1 MNNSDVSSIISK
13 RPISGVRNPFRRNM
27 NESVDRSIIEYT
39 ARVSEINLDHTRM
52 TRRQQQVLQAPAA
65 TCSVDSSSHESV
77 TDSKSDLGTYCAY
90 ESNISANC
98 ALNISA
104 NRALVSEFTLSDSQ
118 INNSQLGDKPVAAST
133 TKPRRFEICKINIKM
148 VRKTREKRRRR
159 KQ

>member
-13 RPISGVRNPFRRNM
+13 RPISGVRNPFRRNI

-39 ARVSEINLDHTRM
+39 TRVSEINLDHTQM

-65 TCSVDSSSHESV
+65 TCSVDSTSHESV

-90 ESNISANC
+90 DSNISANC
-98 ALNISA
+98 AL
-104 NRALVSEFTLSDSQ
+104 VSEFTLRESQ

-133 TKPRRFEICKINIKM
+133 TKPRRFETCKINIKLE
-148 VRKTREKRRRR
+148 RKTREKRRRR